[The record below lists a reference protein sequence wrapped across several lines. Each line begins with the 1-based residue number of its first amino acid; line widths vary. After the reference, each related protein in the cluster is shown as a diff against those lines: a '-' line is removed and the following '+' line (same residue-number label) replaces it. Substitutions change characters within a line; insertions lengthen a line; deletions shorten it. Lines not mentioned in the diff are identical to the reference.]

1 MKYLL
6 FIFFLS
12 CTAEVQSDSYIDIKP
27 IPENVMNQKEQD
39 MTNIILGIR
48 HLETSMI
55 LYNQATVKAQQMSDD
70 GFASHSG
77 YMQDA
82 INSGASHYG
91 QSVSYGYITSQ
102 SNVTA
107 FYNSE
112 PHRDMMNNPNY
123 DKIAVACNG
132 LYTVVLLASWNK
144 SNKMVV
150 VELVEVSR

>member
-6 FIFFLS
+6 FIFLFS
-12 CTAEVQSDSYIDIKP
+12 CTPESVIREQSAILEIP
-27 IPENVMNQKEQD
+27 IGLMNQKEQE

-48 HLETSMI
+48 HFETSI
-55 LYNQATVKAQQMSDD
+55 VLYNQATAKAQQMFND

-82 INSGASHYG
+82 INSGASYYG
-91 QSVSYGYITSQ
+91 QSVSYGYNSAQ

-107 FYNSE
+107 FYNST
-112 PHRDMMNNPNY
+112 PHRNMMNNPNY
-123 DKIAVACNG
+123 DKIAIACNG

-150 VELVEVSR
+150 VELVEVSK

>member
-27 IPENVMNQKEQD
+27 IPENVMNQKEQE

-48 HLETSMI
+48 HFETSI
-55 LYNQATVKAQQMSDD
+55 LLYNQATAKAQQMYDD

-77 YMQDA
+77 YMPDA
-82 INSGASHYG
+82 INSGASYYG
-91 QSVSYGYITSQ
+91 QSVSYGYNSAQ

-150 VELVEVSR
+150 VELVEISR